1 MMTVLVVEDDP
12 AILEAVAYSIGRDGY
27 EVLTAADGIRGLEL
41 ARERKPDAV
50 VLDVMLPRMS
60 GLDVCRIL
68 RAEMPVPILLLT
80 ARDSEA
86 DRVQGLETGADDYL
100 TKPFS
105 MRELRARV
113 ASLLRRDSLSRAAG
127 PRETTAP
134 PPPPALRL
142 GDIEVDERSHEARY
156 KGATLS
162 LRPREFALL
171 LYFMRHPGQALT
183 RSQILEEVWGI
194 TFMGETRTV
203 DVHVRWLREK
213 IEDDPANPVRIQTVR
228 GVGYRFALMNAG
240 TGGER

>member
-1 MMTVLVVEDDP
+1 MSTVLVVEDDP
-12 AILEAVAYSIGRDGY
+12 GILDAVAYSIRRDGH
-27 EVLTAADGIRGLEL
+27 EVVTAVDGVAGLEV
-41 ARERKPDAV
+41 ARERKPDAI

-68 RAEMPVPILLLT
+68 RAEDAVPILLLT

-86 DRVQGLETGADDYL
+86 DRVQGLELGADDYL

-113 ASLLRRDSLSRAAG
+113 ASLLRRDAISRAAG
-127 PRETTAP
+127 PRVATVAQAP
-134 PPPPALRL
+134 VLRA
-142 GDIEVDERSHEARY
+142 GEIEIDEGAHEVRHR
-156 KGATLS
+156 GAPLS

-171 LYFMRHPGQALT
+171 AYFLRHPGQALT

-203 DVHVRWLREK
+203 DVHVRWVREK
-213 IEDDPANPVRIQTVR
+213 IEDDPSNPQLIQTVR
-228 GVGYRFALMNAG
+228 GIGYRFVP
-240 TGGER
+240 

>member
-1 MMTVLVVEDDP
+1 MTTVLVVEDDP
-12 AILEAVAYSIGRDGY
+12 AILEAVAYSIRRDGH
-27 EVLTAADGIRGLEL
+27 EVLTAADGVEGLDL
-41 ARERKPDAV
+41 ARDRKPDAV

-68 RAEMPVPILLLT
+68 RSETPVPILLLT

-86 DRVQGLETGADDYL
+86 DRVQGLELGADDYL

-113 ASLLRRDSLSRAAG
+113 ASLIRRDALSRAAG
-127 PRETTAP
+127 PHAAAAP
-134 PPPPALRL
+134 AAKVLRL
-142 GDIEVDERSHEARY
+142 GPIEVDESTHEARHN
-156 KGATLS
+156 GERLA

-171 LYFMRHPGQALT
+171 AYFMRHPGQALT
-183 RSQILEEVWGI
+183 RGQILEEVWGI

-213 IEDDPANPVRIQTVR
+213 LEEDPAEPKLIQTIR
-228 GVGYRFALMNAG
+228 SVGYRFVP
-240 TGGER
+240 

>member
-1 MMTVLVVEDDP
+1 MPTVLVVEDDP
-12 AILEAVAYSIGRDGY
+12 AILESVAYSIRRDGHD
-27 EVLTAADGIRGLEL
+27 VVTAADGIEGLEI
-41 ARERKPDAV
+41 ARAQKPDAI

-68 RAEMPVPILLLT
+68 RAEAPVPILLLT

-86 DRVQGLETGADDYL
+86 DRVQGLEFGADDYL

-113 ASLLRRDSLSRAAG
+113 ASLLRRDAISRAAG
-127 PRETTAP
+127 PRVASTDVMP
-134 PPPPALRL
+134 HPLLRG
-142 GDIEVDERSHEARY
+142 GDVEVDEIAHEARHG
-156 KGATLS
+156 GAVLN

-171 LYFMRHPGQALT
+171 AYFLRHPWQALT

-213 IEDDPANPVRIQTVR
+213 IEDDPADPQLIQTVR
-228 GVGYRFALMNAG
+228 GVGYRFAP
-240 TGGER
+240 

>member
-1 MMTVLVVEDDP
+1 MSTVLVVEDDP
-12 AILEAVAYSIGRDGY
+12 NILDAVAYSIGRDGH
-27 EVLTAADGIRGLEL
+27 EVLTAADGVAGLAL
-41 ARERKPDAV
+41 ARERHPDAV

-68 RAEMPVPILLLT
+68 RAEAPVPILLLT

-113 ASLLRRDSLSRAAG
+113 ASMLRRDALSRAAG
-127 PRETTAP
+127 PRAGEPLEDVVLRAGALEVNETT
-134 PPPPALRL
+134 
-142 GDIEVDERSHEARY
+142 HEARHR
-156 KGATLS
+156 GELLT

-171 LYFMRHPGQALT
+171 TYFMRHPGQALT

-213 IEDDPANPVRIQTVR
+213 IEEDPANPQHIQTVR
-228 GVGYRFALMNAG
+228 SVGYRFVA
-240 TGGER
+240 